1 MTRSLRSLLFG
12 LSAAALLVAAPAS
25 AAERTFFALL
35 NGGQVVPPSTSQ
47 AFGIAYLTYDTAL
60 KRLCF
65 SITYSKLEGP
75 ETEAH
80 LHGGK
85 PGTVD
90 VVFFDL
96 PLNSPKKSC
105 IGPFG
110 KKEEKAL
117 YTGQTYINIHSEA
130 WVAGE
135 VRGQVL
141 PMRLGK

>member
-1 MTRSLRSLLFG
+1 MHNRAHWLLSLLLVTIFG
-12 LSAAALLVAAPAS
+12 VLPAVG
-25 AAERTFFALL
+25 AERTFIAVM
-35 NGGQVVPPSTSQ
+35 NGGQVVPPSTSP
-47 AFGIAYLTYDTAL
+47 AFGVAYLTYDTSL

-65 SITYSKLEGP
+65 SITYSRLDGP

-85 PGTVD
+85 SGTTD

-96 PLNSPKKSC
+96 PLGSPKKSC
-105 IGPFG
+105 VGPFG

-117 YTGQTYINIHSEA
+117 YAGQTYINIHSEP

-141 PMRLGK
+141 PMRTGK

>member
-1 MTRSLRSLLFG
+1 MRTLRFLSLPLFVCGLLAG
-12 LSAAALLVAAPAS
+12 APVA
-25 AAERTFFALL
+25 AAERTFIAIM

-47 AFGIAYLTYDTAL
+47 SFGVAYLTYDTGL

-65 SITYSKLEGP
+65 SITYSKLDGP

-85 PGTVD
+85 PGTTD

-96 PLNSPKKSC
+96 PLGSPKKSC

-117 YTGQTYINIHSEA
+117 NSGLTYINIHSEP

-135 VRGQVL
+135 LRGQVL
-141 PMRLGK
+141 PMRIGK